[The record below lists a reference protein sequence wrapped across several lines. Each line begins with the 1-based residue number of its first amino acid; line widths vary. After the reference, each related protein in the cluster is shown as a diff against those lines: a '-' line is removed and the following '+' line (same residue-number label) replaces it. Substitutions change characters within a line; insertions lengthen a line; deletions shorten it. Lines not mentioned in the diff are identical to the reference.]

1 VRVPLEWLRE
11 FVEVDEPADVLA
23 ERLPT
28 IGLGVETVERVG
40 EDTVLDLEVTSN
52 RPDCLGLLGVA
63 REVAILLGRPLR
75 LPPEYESTFGVLR
88 RPVRGVA
95 RPHSADEAPNPA
107 TTPTRVGTRSG
118 PGRDA
123 RTVFPAAW
131 RVAIEIEDPQG
142 CPRFTASVIEDARV
156 GPSPGWMQARLAAA
170 GIRAINNIVDV
181 TNYVMLEYGQP
192 MHAFDYSQIAGR
204 RLVVRRAHRGETLET
219 LDGVTRPLDDTMLV
233 VADGQRAISLAGIIG
248 GRATEIASGTT
259 SVLLEAAYWDPVTIA
274 RTARRLGIR
283 TEASARFE
291 RGTDPD
297 GPPRAQS
304 RAARLLVEVSG
315 GHVVSS
321 LADAYPAPIIPRV
334 IHLRPE
340 RAVAVLGVEISREE
354 MARSLRSLGC
364 EVSGTRTLTV
374 RVPMFRPDLV
384 LEEDLIEEIVRL
396 HGYDRV
402 PLTLPRGDTTPGVV
416 APVLQA
422 DRQVREILTRC
433 ELTEVST
440 FTLVSPEVAAA
451 GGGGMPVRLENPLVA
466 DQAALRTSLLPGLYD
481 VLVTNVSRR
490 VGDVQIFELGRIFRT
505 RGAGDRPEE
514 RRTIGIAVM
523 GRYRFG
529 WNVPE
534 EQAVADLFHL
544 RWILDAL
551 LGDLGVPGWR
561 VSPAPD
567 ADHPWWQPGRFAEV
581 GSGDRIVARFGELR
595 AELAAPHRFPYR
607 AYLAEVDLEGLLVFG
622 QSLPELAVRPP
633 RGEGKSKL
641 QFERSPQSP
650 VRPLVPVR
658 RYAGLPRYPDVE
670 RDLAVV
676 VPSDRPA
683 AQIEAI
689 IRDAAG
695 SLLETVELFDV
706 YTGPPVPSEHRNLAY
721 RLRLRAPDRTLTAAE
736 AEETMERVRIAL
748 RTRAG
753 AQIRA

>member
-1 VRVPLEWLRE
+1 MRVPLEWLRE
-11 FVEVDEPADVLA
+11 FVEIDEPANVLA

-28 IGLGVETVERVG
+28 IGLGVEAVDQVG
-40 EDTVLDLEVTSN
+40 QDTVLDLEVTSN

-63 REVAILLGRPLR
+63 REVAILFGRPLR

-88 RPVRGVA
+88 RPVRGVPGP
-95 RPHSADEAPNPA
+95 RSADDPAGPHNPPAPLEAR
-107 TTPTRVGTRSG
+107 TSG

-156 GPSPGWMQARLAAA
+156 GPSPGWMQARLEAA
-170 GIRAINNIVDV
+170 GVRAINNIVDV

-204 RLVVRRAHRGETLET
+204 RLVVRRARRGETLET
-219 LDGVTRPLDDTMLV
+219 LDGVTRALDDTMLV
-233 VADGQRAISLAGIIG
+233 VTDGQRAISLGGIIG

-259 SVLLEAAYWDPVTIA
+259 SVLVEAAYWDPVTIA

-291 RGTDPD
+291 RGTDPE
-297 GPPRAQS
+297 GPPRAQA
-304 RAARLLVEVSG
+304 RAARLLLEVSG
-315 GHVVSS
+315 GRVVSG
-321 LADAYPAPIIPRV
+321 LADVYPTPIVPRV

-340 RAVAVLGVEISREE
+340 RAVAVLGIEVSREE

-364 EVSGTRTLTV
+364 EVSGTRTLSV
-374 RVPMFRPDLV
+374 RVPTFRPDLA

-402 PLTLPRGDTTPGVV
+402 PLTLPRGETTPGVV

-440 FTLVSPEVAAA
+440 FTLVPPEVAASS
-451 GGGGMPVRLENPLVA
+451 GGMPVRLENPLVA
-466 DQAALRTSLLPGLYD
+466 DQAALRTSLLPGLVE

-490 VGDVQIFELGRIFRT
+490 VKDVQIFELGRIFRT

-523 GRYRFG
+523 GRWRFG

-534 EQAVADLFHL
+534 EQSVADLFHL

-551 LGDLGVPGWR
+551 LGDLGVPSWR
-561 VSPAPD
+561 VSPASD
-567 ADHPWWQPGRFAEV
+567 ADYSWWHPGRIAEI
-581 GSGDRIVARFGELR
+581 GSGDRIVARFGELHPD
-595 AELAAPHRFPYR
+595 LAAPHRFPHK

-622 QSLPELAVRPP
+622 QSLPELAARAP
-633 RGEGKSKL
+633 GGAGKSKL

-658 RYAGLPRYPDVE
+658 RYAGLPRYPDIE

-689 IRDAAG
+689 IRDAAA
-695 SLLETVELFDV
+695 SLLEAVELFDV
-706 YTGPPVPSEHRNLAY
+706 YTGPPVPSGHRNLAY

-736 AEETMERVRIAL
+736 AEEIMERVRIAL